1 MAKPS
6 VVVVGAGVSGLTCA
20 VALLEAGA
28 RVLVRT
34 AAAPLGTVSAVAG
47 AMLGPVFGAPDD
59 PTLAWATESDRR
71 FRALAAD
78 PMTGV
83 TIKRGR
89 LLSAPELG
97 PGLFPWA
104 TSVPGFA
111 ECTPDELPGG
121 YPGGFW
127 AELPF
132 ADMPRY
138 LAWLVGR
145 VGELGGRI
153 EQAVVRDVASA
164 GELPDGRADVIVNCA
179 GLGARELADDDTVE
193 PVWGQHVIVRAPEL
207 TEFVF
212 VGGGTGE
219 EGMGAL
225 PHPRGVLLGSARII
239 GRADLVPDPEVT
251 AGILRRCTE
260 AVPEL
265 VGAPVLGVEVGLRPG
280 RPSVR
285 LERET
290 VGGVPVVHDYGHG
303 GNGVQWSWG
312 CAVDVVALALG

>member
-1 MAKPS
+1 MAGPRA
-6 VVVVGAGVSGLTCA
+6 VVIGAGVSGLTCA

-28 RVLVRT
+28 QVLVRT

-59 PTLAWATESDRR
+59 LTLAWGTESDRR

-78 PMTGV
+78 RASGV
-83 TIKRGR
+83 TVKRGR

-97 PGLFPWA
+97 PGLPPWA
-104 TSVPGFA
+104 ASVPGFA
-111 ECTPDELPGG
+111 ECTRSELPAG

-138 LAWLVGR
+138 LAWLVHR

-153 EQAVVRDVASA
+153 EQTVVLDLVSA
-164 GELPDGRADVIVNCA
+164 AELPDGRADIVVNCA
-179 GLGARELADDDTVE
+179 GLGGRELADDDSVE
-193 PVWGQHVIVRAPEL
+193 PVWGQHVIVHAPEL
-207 TEFVF
+207 AEFVY

-225 PHPRGVLLGSARII
+225 PHPRGVLLGSARIR
-239 GRADLVPDPEVT
+239 GRSDLVPDPEVT

-265 VGAPVLGVEVGLRPG
+265 VGAPVIGIEVGLRPG

-285 LERET
+285 LERDA
-290 VGGVPVVHDYGHG
+290 VDGVPVVHDYGHG

-312 CAVDVVALALG
+312 CARDVVALAVS